1 MSLGVTNGVACFQR
15 AMNDFIDNNNLPS
28 TYAYLDN
35 ITICG
40 KNQEDHDHN
49 LDLFLKAAEKK
60 NLQFNKSKCVFST
73 RSIKLLGYLISDGEI
88 RPDPDRMQPLKDLP
102 VPNDSKHLKQV
113 VGLFSY
119 YSKWIRDFSAKIKP
133 LSSNYEFPM
142 PQPAVDAFQV
152 LKGEI
157 EKSVVR
163 SIDENV
169 PFTVETLNQGGRPV
183 AFFSRTLQKS
193 ELKQSSVEKEA
204 CAIVE
209 PLRHWQ
215 NFLIGRRFILITDQK
230 SVSYMFD
237 GKRVGKIK
245 NNKILRWRTELA
257 CYNFDIIY
265 RRGELNVPAD
275 TLTRSFFSAITT
287 DLVKL
292 HNALCHPGITRFNHF
307 THTKNIPASLEEI
320 KTVVK
325 DCKTCAK
332 GKPRF
337 YRPPTSHLIKAT
349 QPFER
354 LNIDF
359 KGPLP
364 STTRNIYILTV
375 IDEYSRFPF
384 AIP

>member
-1 MSLGVTNGVACFQR
+1 MV
-15 AMNDFIDNNNLPS
+15 
-28 TYAYLDN
+28 
-35 ITICG
+35 

-73 RSIKLLGYLISDGEI
+73 CSIKLLGYLISDGEI
-88 RPDPDRMQPLKDLP
+88 RADPDRMQPLKDLP
-102 VPNDSKHLKQV
+102 VPNDSKHLQV

-169 PFTVETLNQGGRPV
+169 PFTVETDASNFAIAATLNQGGRPV

-209 PLRHWQ
+209 ALRHWQ
-215 NFLIGRRFILITDQK
+215 HFLIGRRFFLITDQK
-230 SVSYMFD
+230 SVSYNFD
-237 GKRVGKIK
+237 EKCVGKIK

-265 RRGELNVPAD
+265 RPGELNVPAD
-275 TLTRSFFSAITT
+275 TLTRSFCSAITT

-307 THTKNIPASLEEI
+307 TRTKNILASLEEI

-325 DCKTCAK
+325 D
-332 GKPRF
+332 
-337 YRPPTSHLIKAT
+337 
-349 QPFER
+349 
-354 LNIDF
+354 
-359 KGPLP
+359 
-364 STTRNIYILTV
+364 
-375 IDEYSRFPF
+375 
-384 AIP
+384 

>member
-1 MSLGVTNGVACFQR
+1 MEISGTSGERHKRRMVMEIASNTVFSTIDLKDAYYQVEIRKENRKYTVFEADGKLFQYKRMPFGVTNGVACFQR

-88 RPDPDRMQPLKDLP
+88 RPDPDRMQSLKDLP

-169 PFTVETLNQGGRPV
+169 PFAVETDASNFAVAATLNQGGRPV
-183 AFFSRTLQKS
+183 AFFSRTLQ
-193 ELKQSSVEKEA
+193 
-204 CAIVE
+204 
-209 PLRHWQ
+209 
-215 NFLIGRRFILITDQK
+215 N
-230 SVSYMFD
+230 
-237 GKRVGKIK
+237 
-245 NNKILRWRTELA
+245 
-257 CYNFDIIY
+257 
-265 RRGELNVPAD
+265 
-275 TLTRSFFSAITT
+275 
-287 DLVKL
+287 
-292 HNALCHPGITRFNHF
+292 
-307 THTKNIPASLEEI
+307 
-320 KTVVK
+320 
-325 DCKTCAK
+325 
-332 GKPRF
+332 
-337 YRPPTSHLIKAT
+337 
-349 QPFER
+349 
-354 LNIDF
+354 
-359 KGPLP
+359 
-364 STTRNIYILTV
+364 
-375 IDEYSRFPF
+375 
-384 AIP
+384 